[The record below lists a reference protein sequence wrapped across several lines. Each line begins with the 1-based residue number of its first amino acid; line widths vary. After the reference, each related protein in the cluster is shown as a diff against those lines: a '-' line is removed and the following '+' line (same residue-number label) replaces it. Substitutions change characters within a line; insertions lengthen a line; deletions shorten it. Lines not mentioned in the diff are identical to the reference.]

1 MALTVPGFAGEIVTP
16 HDDGYHDLR
25 SVWNAMHDRRPSVI
39 LRCADR
45 NDVVAAIGY
54 AREAGLEIAVRGGG
68 HSIPGHGV
76 CDGGVVIDLRL
87 LNRVEVDPEARRAVV
102 GGGALL
108 SDVDRA
114 TQRHGLL
121 VPAGVISHTGVGG
134 LTLGGGVG
142 RLMRRFG
149 LTIDS
154 LRCAEVVTADGRV
167 LRASADE
174 HPDLFWAIRGGG
186 GNFGVVTSFEFDL
199 HELRHVLI
207 LEAFHDLSDAQL
219 LLGRGQLEMEEDAP
233 DELLWTSFA
242 RKGHATP
249 WMPTEAVGNPGIL
262 SLIEW
267 SGPADAGETVLRHLE
282 RELAPRASSLSLIPF
297 ERIQTADDEL
307 FRHGQHAYI
316 KASFTDQLS
325 PELIAVIVDRG
336 RLLRSELSQIELLAM
351 GGAIRRVPVEDTA
364 FAHRDAQ
371 WLVNILATWPDA
383 ADSEYEIE
391 WSKESNAAIA
401 PLTSGGAYV
410 NFMDDDE
417 GSSEWAAYGPTL
429 ERLRVVKATYDPDNT
444 FHLNQNIL
452 PAVIQ

>member
-1 MALTVPGFAGEIVTP
+1 LTVPGFAGEIVTP
-16 HDDGYHDLR
+16 QHDRYHHLR
-25 SVWNAMHDRRPSVI
+25 TVWNAMHDRRPSVI
-39 LRCADR
+39 LRCTDS
-45 NDVVAAIGY
+45 NDVVAALAY

-76 CDGGVVIDLRL
+76 CDGGVVIDLREM
-87 LNRVEVDPEARRAVV
+87 NRVEVDPVARRAVV

-108 SDVDRA
+108 GDVDRA

-199 HELRHVLI
+199 HELSHVRI
-207 LEAFHDLSDAQL
+207 LETFHDLSDAQSL
-219 LLGRGQLEMEEDAP
+219 LARGQVEMGEAAP
-233 DELLWTSFA
+233 DELLWTSFV
-242 RKGHATP
+242 RKGHALP
-249 WMPTEAVGNPGIL
+249 WMPAEAVGTAGVL

-267 SGPADAGETVLRHLE
+267 SGPADAGVTVLGNLQ
-282 RELAPRASSLSLIPF
+282 RELAPQASSLNLIPF
-297 ERIQTADDEL
+297 ERIQRADDEL
-307 FRHGQHAYI
+307 FHHGQHSYI
-316 KASFTDQLS
+316 KASFTDRLS
-325 PELIAVIVDRG
+325 PELIAVIVERA
-336 RLLRSELSQIELLAM
+336 RLLRSELTQIELLAM
-351 GGAIRRVPVEDTA
+351 GGAIRRVPVEETA

-383 ADSEYEIE
+383 ADSEYEIA
-391 WSKESNAAIA
+391 WSKESHAAIA
-401 PLTSGGAYV
+401 PMTSGGAYV

-417 GSSEWAAYGPTL
+417 GSSEWTAYGPTL
-429 ERLRVVKATYDPDNT
+429 ERLRLVKATYDPDNT

-452 PAVIQ
+452 PAVSR